1 MAFPKITPKTAVAMY
16 ISPGILV
23 GAGGIMIINGRIV
36 KVPPR
41 GPVFEQLVE
50 VLNKIANGKG

>member
-1 MAFPKITPKTAVAMY
+1 MPKITPKTVVAMY

-23 GAGGIMIINGRIV
+23 DAGGIMIINGKIV

-41 GPVFEQLVE
+41 GPLFEQLVGL
-50 VLNKIANGKG
+50 LNKIANSRG

>member
-16 ISPGILV
+16 VSPGILV
-23 GAGGIMIINGRIV
+23 GAGGIMIVNGKIV